1 MNFEILKKDPSS
13 KARLGIGHT
22 PHGSFHT
29 PAFMPVGTQATVKAM
44 TPEELEKA
52 GAEIILANTY
62 HLYLRPGHER
72 VGRFG
77 GLHPFMHWGRPLLT
91 DSGGFQV
98 FSLNSLVKVSREGVA
113 FQSHLDGSR
122 HFLSPEKA
130 IAIQEALGA
139 DIIMCLDE
147 CTPYPAAYDAA
158 RQSLE
163 ITLEWAKR
171 CREAQRMP
179 AQSLFGIVQ
188 GGMYPDLREKS
199 AAALRQIGFDGYAIG
214 GLSVG
219 EDKDTLYRI
228 VAQTAP
234 LLPEDRPRYLMG
246 VGLVEDILEAVRHGV
261 DMFDCVLPTRNARNG
276 FLFTRFGRI
285 IIKNA
290 KYADDPLPV
299 DPECSCETCRN
310 YSRAYLRH
318 LFLAGE
324 ILALR
329 LNTIHNLHFYLNF
342 MREVRRALLEDRL
355 DSFVAAQR
363 AAKRSIASPMEDQE
377 GENGPL
383 PPKRNVLFD
392 PGEEALGKSPETD
405 GFVKSSPAKAGPGA
419 RPMDF
424 LRKHQER

>member
-1 MNFEILKKDPSS
+1 MNFEIQKKDPSS
-13 KARLGIGHT
+13 KARLGVCYT

-29 PAFMPVGTQATVKAM
+29 PAFMPVGTQATVKAV
-44 TPEELEKA
+44 TSEELKKA

-72 VGRFG
+72 VRRFG
-77 GLHPFMHWGRPLLT
+77 GLHPFMPWDRRLLT
-91 DSGGFQV
+91 DCGGFQV
-98 FSLNSLVKVSREGVA
+98 FSLNSLVKGSREGVA

-130 IAIQEALGA
+130 IEIQEALGA

-147 CTPYPAAYDAA
+147 CTPYPATYDAA

-163 ITLEWAKR
+163 ITLEWAER
-171 CREAQRMP
+171 CKEAHRAP
-179 AQSLFGIVQ
+179 GQSLFGIVQ

-199 AAALRQIGFDGYAIG
+199 AAALRKIGFDGYAIG

-228 VAQTAP
+228 AAQTTP
-234 LLPEDRPRYLMG
+234 FLPEDRPRYLMG
-246 VGLVEDILEAVRHGV
+246 VGLAEDIIEAVLQGV

-276 FLFTRFGRI
+276 SLFTRFGKI
-285 IIKNA
+285 TIKNA
-290 KYADDPLPV
+290 RYADDPLPV

-329 LNTIHNLHFYLNF
+329 LNTVHNLHFYLNL
-342 MREVRRALLEDRL
+342 MRGVRQALMEDRL
-355 DSFVAAQR
+355 DSFVEAFRASSQSVPNPMEEEEENSPLLRRGKFLLNQETSCAAAQ
-363 AAKRSIASPMEDQE
+363 SP
-377 GENGPL
+377 
-383 PPKRNVLFD
+383 VLKN
-392 PGEEALGKSPETD
+392 L
-405 GFVKSSPAKAGPGA
+405 
-419 RPMDF
+419 
-424 LRKHQER
+424 

>member
-1 MNFEILKKDPSS
+1 MNFEIQKKDLSS
-13 KARLGIGHT
+13 KARLGVCHT

-29 PAFMPVGTQATVKAM
+29 PAFMPVGTQATVKAV
-44 TPEELEKA
+44 TSEELKKA

-72 VGRFG
+72 VRRFG
-77 GLHPFMHWGRPLLT
+77 GLHPFMHWDRPLLT

-98 FSLNSLVKVSREGVA
+98 FSLNSLAKISREGVA

-130 IAIQEALGA
+130 IEIQEALGA

-147 CTPYPAAYDAA
+147 CTPYPATYDAA

-163 ITLEWAKR
+163 ITLEWAER
-171 CREAQRMP
+171 CKEAHRAPGQF
-179 AQSLFGIVQ
+179 LFGIVQ

-199 AAALRQIGFDGYAIG
+199 AEALRNIGFDGYAIG

-219 EDKDTLYRI
+219 EDKETLYRI
-228 VAQTAP
+228 AAQTAP

-246 VGLVEDILEAVRHGV
+246 VGLAEDIIEAVLQGV

-276 FLFTRFGRI
+276 SLFTRFGKI
-285 IIKNA
+285 TIKNA

-329 LNTIHNLHFYLNF
+329 LNTVHNLHFYLNL
-342 MREVRRALLEDRL
+342 MREIRRALMEDRL
-355 DSFVAAQR
+355 DSFVAAVR
-363 AAKRSIASPMEDQE
+363 ASSQSVSSPMEE
-377 GENGPL
+377 EEENGSL
-383 PPKRNVLFD
+383 PR
-392 PGEEALGKSPETD
+392 GKKFHLNPETSCAAAQ
-405 GFVKSSPAKAGPGA
+405 SSVLKN
-419 RPMDF
+419 
-424 LRKHQER
+424 L